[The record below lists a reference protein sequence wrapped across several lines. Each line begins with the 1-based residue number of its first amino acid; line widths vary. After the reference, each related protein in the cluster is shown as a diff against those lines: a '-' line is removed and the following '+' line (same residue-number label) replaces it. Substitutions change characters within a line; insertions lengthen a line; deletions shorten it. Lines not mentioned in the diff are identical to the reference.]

1 MLFLLLPLLLLMLLQ
16 ILAVVLD
23 IRDVVA
29 SSLETSIYRGGGFV
43 GVSAP
48 VGVGAVVTTAAAF
61 EIPPIIADPTATEL
75 PDCVLLRFIAV
86 CGLLGECCDEE
97 EEGED
102 EHATSL
108 AAALPGN
115 ARLPSRSAGC
125 FV

>member
-1 MLFLLLPLLLLMLLQ
+1 MLLQ
-16 ILAVVLD
+16 ILAVVPD

-43 GVSAP
+43 SVSAP

-61 EIPPIIADPTATEL
+61 EIPPIIADPTATEP
-75 PDCVLLRFIAV
+75 PDCVLLRFTAL
-86 CGLLGECCDEE
+86 CGLLGESCGEEEAEE
-97 EEGED
+97 EEEE